1 MSRRRRHQQFDACSR
16 LFMPSPCAAVLHIR
30 RHDVSRRRQCA
41 RLRQVGYKPG
51 PVHPSCVGADSRL
64 LRNATIRWDGVDSC
78 PSPARFV
85 RHTGRTSSGP
95 WTHVPP
101 PLSSFA
107 TQVERALGNAWRSA
121 HPCANTPRDSCSL
134 HRSSYVAASVLIMR
148 SRVGLINCFIAANA
162 PRNRYEK
169 QSWLFQRPHGQQR

>member
-1 MSRRRRHQQFDACSR
+1 M
-16 LFMPSPCAAVLHIR
+16 MPAR
-30 RHDVSRRRQCA
+30 VS
-41 RLRQVGYKPG
+41 
-51 PVHPSCVGADSRL
+51 
-64 LRNATIRWDGVDSC
+64 SC
-78 PSPARFV
+78 PRHVQQCCTYVVMTFHVGGNVLAFARSATSPDLSIPRAWAQTLVCYAMQR
-85 RHTGRTSSGP
+85 SGGMV

-107 TQVERALGNAWRSA
+107 TQVERALGIAWRSA